1 MCVGGMI
8 IEVALVCP
16 SSNSLGSLL
25 EYWGFARIFGRLYGM
40 HDTGISINN
49 RASIAAKDFLVT
61 ECENRGLLLGG
72 GIPAG
77 GLGTQT
83 VRLCPPLVITEGQVG
98 AAIDIIEKVLSKI

>member
-1 MCVGGMI
+1 MI

-49 RASIAAKDFLVT
+49 RASIAAMDFLVT
-61 ECENRGLLLGG
+61 ECENQGLLLGG
-72 GIPAG
+72 GHSCRWIGYANSS
-77 GLGTQT
+77 
-83 VRLCPPLVITEGQVG
+83 PLSSTGHNRRSSRCRNRHYREG
-98 AAIDIIEKVLSKI
+98 II

>member
-1 MCVGGMI
+1 MI

-49 RASIAAKDFLVT
+49 RASIAAMDFLVT
-61 ECENRGLLLGG
+61 GFELRFTFRQRHSCRWIGYSIITFHSSLLFFDVVPYMDKNVESTYSIMFNL
-72 GIPAG
+72 
-77 GLGTQT
+77 
-83 VRLCPPLVITEGQVG
+83 
-98 AAIDIIEKVLSKI
+98 